1 MGSVERAEVMVT
13 VKAYPQLSKK
23 SGEVVCV
30 AGVRLDTGHPEW
42 IRLFPVAYRDL
53 DEYQQF
59 KKYDVVNVEIMRGSD
74 TRPESFI
81 PVQGSIRVDRSIAT
95 GPDQAWAERRRMLGS
110 LVADTTMCQLLR
122 QNERAGRGVA
132 PSLGLI
138 KPDVLDVEVEK
149 NQGFDADKKA
159 LAALAAD
166 ATLFTDAKNELEP
179 SPYILKYRYRCQE
192 PGCQT
197 HTQSLIDW
205 EVGQAARK
213 WPRRYPEEE
222 IPGRIRDKFLT
233 QLCGVDRDT
242 HFFVGNTHRWLTTF
256 LVLGV
261 LWPKVEM
268 DDPLF

>member
-1 MGSVERAEVMVT
+1 MTSVERAQVMVT

-30 AGVRLDTGHPEW
+30 AGVRLDRPEPEW
-42 IRLFPVAYRDL
+42 IRLYPVAYRDL
-53 DEYQQF
+53 DEYQKF
-59 KKYDVVNVEIMRGSD
+59 KKYDVIDVEIRRGKD

-81 PVQGSIRVDRSIAT
+81 PAQGSISVVRAISS
-95 GPDQAWAERRRMLGS
+95 GSDQRWAERRRLLGS
-110 LVADTTMCQLLR
+110 LVGETTMCRLLR
-122 QNERAGRGVA
+122 QNEKSGRKTA

-138 KPDVLDVEVEK
+138 KPEVLDVEVEK
-149 NQGFDADKKA
+149 NEGFDTDKQL
-159 LAALAAD
+159 LAALAAE
-166 ATLFTDAKNELEP
+166 ATLFTDAKQELEP
-179 SPYILKYRYRCQE
+179 SPYVVKYHYRCKE

-205 EVGQAARK
+205 EVGEAGRK
-213 WPRRYPEEE
+213 WPRRYPEAE

-233 QLCGVDRDT
+233 QLCGAERDT
-242 HFFVGNTHRWLTTF
+242 HFFVGNTHQWLATF

-261 LWPKVEM
+261 FWPKVDR

>member
-1 MGSVERAEVMVT
+1 MAISERARVMVT

-30 AGVRLDTGHPEW
+30 AGVRLDQPEPEW
-42 IRLFPVAYRDL
+42 IRLYPVAYRDL
-53 DEYQQF
+53 DEYQRF
-59 KKYDVVNVEIMRGSD
+59 KKYEVIDVEVRRGKD

-81 PVQGSIRVDRSIAT
+81 PAQGSINVVRSI
-95 GPDQAWAERRRMLGS
+95 GPGSDQRWTERRKLMGS
-110 LVADTTMCQLLR
+110 LVGQTTMCRLLR
-122 QNERAGRGVA
+122 QNERSGRKAA

-149 NQGFDADKKA
+149 NHGFDADRQA

-166 ATLFTDAKNELEP
+166 ATFFTDAKKELEP
-179 SPYILKYRYRCQE
+179 SPYVVKYRYRCQE

-197 HTQSLIDW
+197 HTQTLIDW
-205 EVGQAARK
+205 EVGEAGRK
-213 WPRRYPEEE
+213 WPRHYPEAE

-233 QLCGVDRDT
+233 QLCGADRDT
-242 HFFVGNTHRWLTTF
+242 HFFVGNTHQWLTTF

-261 LWPKVEM
+261 FWPKAEL
-268 DDPLF
+268 DAPLF

>member
-1 MGSVERAEVMVT
+1 MVT

-30 AGVRLDTGHPEW
+30 AGVRLDLTEPEW
-42 IRLFPVAYRDL
+42 IRLYPVAYRDL

-59 KKYDVVNVEIMRGSD
+59 KKYDVIDVEIRRGKD

-81 PVQGSIRVDRSIAT
+81 PAQGSISVVRSIPS
-95 GPDQAWAERRRMLGS
+95 GPDQRWAERRQLMGD
-110 LVADTTMCQLLR
+110 LVRETTMCRLLR
-122 QNERAGRGVA
+122 QNEKSGRKAA

-149 NQGFDADKKA
+149 NHGFDADRQL
-159 LAALAAD
+159 LAALAAE
-166 ATLFTDAKNELEP
+166 ATLFTDAKQELEP
-179 SPYILKYRYRCQE
+179 SPYVVRYHYRCGE

-197 HTQSLIDW
+197 HTQTLIDW
-205 EVGQAARK
+205 EVGEAGRK
-213 WPRRYPEEE
+213 WPRRYPEAE
-222 IPGRIRDKFLT
+222 IPGRIRDKFLM
-233 QLCGVDRDT
+233 QLCGADRDT
-242 HFFVGNTHRWLTTF
+242 HFFVGNTHQWLTTF

-261 LWPKVEM
+261 FWPKVDM